1 MAEAEQPKAE
11 EPTTT
16 VEEPKVDA
24 DGDSTVKDTTETTK
38 DATADT
44 EDVKEAAPA
53 LPLTDLTADP
63 EDEAKTENFQF
74 NADIA
79 QLMSLIINAVY
90 SNKEIFLRELISNAS
105 DALDKIRYESLNDKD
120 ALGSEP
126 DLKIE
131 IIPDPVN
138 KTITIRDTGIGMTKE
153 DLVNNLG
160 TIARSGTKQFME
172 AIAAGADIS
181 MIGQFG
187 VGFYSAYLVSD
198 KVIVRT
204 KHNDDE
210 QYVWESSASGTFT
223 VRPDTHSPHQLT
235 RGTEI
240 TLMLKDDCCPLGE
253 EKKIKEIVKKHSQ
266 FVAFP
271 ITLFTIKE
279 EEKEI
284 DDDSDDDDDDDD
296 EDADPDATKDSEE
309 ASVEVSKEK
318 KDKKEKEKKTETVKK
333 EEWELLNKQK
343 PIWTRNPN
351 EVTKEEYSAFYKSIS
366 NDWEDYLAIKHFS
379 VEGQLEFSGLLFVP
393 KRAPMDMFEPTKK
406 KNNIK
411 LFVRRVFIMDDC
423 KELIPEW
430 LSFVRG
436 VVDSEDLPLNI
447 SRESLQQNKI
457 LKLIRKN
464 LVKKSLEMFAELAEN
479 KEDYIVFYEQFH
491 KNIKLGIH
499 EDSKNRKKIS
509 ELLRYSS
516 TKTVDK
522 EMVSLKG
529 YVERMKDDQKA
540 IYYIT
545 GESKAGVEASP
556 FLETLKKRDLEVL
569 FLVDP
574 IDEYAVQQLREYDG
588 KKLMCVTKEG
598 LDLGLTEDEKK
609 KQEDEKAAFEGLCK
623 KMKEILGDKVEKVIT
638 SDRMVESP
646 CSLVTGEYGWSANME
661 RIMKAQALRDN
672 SMTGYMVSKKT
683 MEINPRHAIV
693 STLKTRFTTDPSDK
707 TIKDL
712 VWLLFETSL
721 LTSGFSLD
729 EPVKFAGRI
738 HKLIKLGLA
747 IFEEDDDEDDDDEDE
762 MPEEDKDD
770 DDDDDDEMPTLEE
783 EDISAMEE
791 VD

>member
-1 MAEAEQPKAE
+1 M
-11 EPTTT
+11 
-16 VEEPKVDA
+16 
-24 DGDSTVKDTTETTK
+24 G
-38 DATADT
+38 
-44 EDVKEAAPA
+44 KE
-53 LPLTDLTADP
+53 
-63 EDEAKTENFQF
+63 
-74 NADIA
+74 
-79 QLMSLIINAVY
+79 
-90 SNKEIFLRELISNAS
+90 
-105 DALDKIRYESLNDKD
+105 

-126 DLKIE
+126 NLKIE
-131 IIPDPVN
+131 IIPN
-138 KTITIRDTGIGMTKE
+138 AANNSLTIRDTGIGMTKE

-172 AIAAGADIS
+172 AIAAGADLS
-181 MIGQFG
+181 TTGQFG

-240 TLMLKDDCCPLGE
+240 TLILKEDCQNFGE

-266 FVAFP
+266 FVSFP

-296 EDADPDATKDSEE
+296 DEDPDKKSDEAT
-309 ASVEVSKEK
+309 VEVSKEK

-366 NDWEDYLAIKHFS
+366 NDWEDYLAIKHFA
-379 VEGQLEFSGLLFVP
+379 VEGQLEFQGLLFVP
-393 KRAPMDMFEPTKK
+393 KRAPFDMFEPSKK

-430 LSFVRG
+430 LSFIRG

-447 SRESLQQNKI
+447 SRDSLQQNKI
-457 LKLIRKN
+457 LKLIQKN

-479 KEDYIVFYEQFH
+479 KEDYKTFYEQFH

-516 TKTVDK
+516 TKTGDK
-522 EMVSLKG
+522 DLVSLKE
-529 YVERMKDDQKA
+529 YTERMKEDQKA

-545 GESKAGVEASP
+545 GESKAAVEASP
-556 FLETLKKRDLEVL
+556 FLEALKKRDLEVL
-569 FLVDP
+569 YLVDP

-609 KQEDEKAAFEGLCK
+609 KQEDDKAAFEGLCK
-623 KMKEILGDKVEKVIT
+623 KMKEILGDKVEKVIV

-672 SMTGYMVSKKT
+672 SMQSYMASKKT
-683 MEINPRHAIV
+683 MEINPSHAIV
-693 STLKTRFTTDPSDK
+693 STLKERFTSDPSDK

-721 LTSGFSLD
+721 LTSGFSLT

-747 IFEEDDDEDDDDEDE
+747 IFEDDDEDDDDDED
-762 MPEEDKDD
+762 MPEEDKEDGSDEDD
-770 DDDDDDEMPTLEE
+770 TMPTLEE

>member
-1 MAEAEQPKAE
+1 VADETAPEETTKE
-11 EPTTT
+11 ETTKDEPTTT
-16 VEEPKVDA
+16 EEPKEETEE
-24 DGDSTVKDTTETTK
+24 SKETKTEEDTTSSVIPNME
-38 DATADT
+38 ANP
-44 EDVKEAAPA
+44 EDVE
-53 LPLTDLTADP
+53 
-63 EDEAKTENFQF
+63 KTENFQF
-74 NADIA
+74 NADIS

-90 SNKEIFLRELISNAS
+90 SNKEIFLRELISNSS
-105 DALDKIRYESLNDKD
+105 DALDKIRYESLNDKE

-126 DLKIE
+126 NLKIE
-131 IIPDPVN
+131 IIPN
-138 KTITIRDTGIGMTKE
+138 AAANSLTIRDTGIGMTKE

-210 QYVWESSASGTFT
+210 QYVWESSAGGTFT
-223 VRPDTHSPHQLT
+223 VRPDTHSPHQLA

-240 TLMLKDDCCPLGE
+240 TLIMKEDCTQYIE
-253 EKKIKEIVKKHSQ
+253 DKKVKEIVKKHSQ

-271 ITLFTIKE
+271 ITLFTVKE

-284 DDDSDDDDDDDD
+284 DDDDDSDDDDD
-296 EDADPDATKDSEE
+296 EDEDPDKAE
-309 ASVEVSKEK
+309 ASVEVSDKKKEK
-318 KDKKEKEKKTETVKK
+318 KEKKTETVKK

-351 EVTKEEYSAFYKSIS
+351 EVSKEEYSAFYKSIS
-366 NDWEDYLAIKHFS
+366 NDWEDYLAIKHFA

-393 KRAPMDMFEPTKK
+393 KRAPFDMFEGGGKK

-423 KELIPEW
+423 KELCPEW
-430 LSFVRG
+430 LSFVKG

-457 LKLIRKN
+457 LKLIQKN
-464 LVKKSLEMFAELAEN
+464 VVKKALEMFAELAEN
-479 KEDYIVFYEQFH
+479 KEDYKTFYEQFH

-516 TKTVDK
+516 TKTGDK
-522 EMVSLKG
+522 DMVSLKE
-529 YVERMKDDQKA
+529 YVERMKENQKA

-545 GESKAGVEASP
+545 GESKAAVEASP
-556 FLETLKKRDLEVL
+556 FLERLKKRDLEVL
-569 FLVDP
+569 YLVDP

-609 KQEDEKAAFEGLCK
+609 KQEDDKAAFEGLCK
-623 KMKEILGDKVEKVIT
+623 KMKEILGDKVEKVIV

-672 SMTGYMVSKKT
+672 SMQSYMMSKKT
-683 MEINPRHAIV
+683 MEINPSHPIV
-693 STLKTRFTTDPSDK
+693 STLKERFTTDPSDK

-721 LTSGFSLD
+721 LTSGFSLQ

-747 IFEEDDDEDDDDEDE
+747 IFEDDEDDDDDDEDL
-762 MPEEDKDD
+762 PEADEDD